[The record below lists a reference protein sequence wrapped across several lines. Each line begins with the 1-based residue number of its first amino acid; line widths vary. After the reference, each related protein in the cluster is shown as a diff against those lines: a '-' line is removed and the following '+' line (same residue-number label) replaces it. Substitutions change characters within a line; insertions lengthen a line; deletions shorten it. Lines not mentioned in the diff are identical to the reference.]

1 MALRGWRI
9 FAENHWRTFGENE
22 WRSVG
27 ENIWRTLGENAW
39 RIIARK
45 LTTVTDFAKGA
56 LVRGVQPTFMK
67 EFELLVDCQSC
78 FDM

>member
-45 LTTVTDFAKGA
+45 LTAKFWA
-56 LVRGVQPTFMK
+56 LAQVR
-67 EFELLVDCQSC
+67 LVGCK
-78 FDM
+78 FKPIYIINL